1 MMKTRECFEEME
13 RNGDSNSSDIN
24 SQPKWSI
31 LTRLTFPGCVN
42 FYDYDR
48 CCDRGGAAVP
58 TQIGHPGVMV
68 CIALRA
74 TNAAPCR
81 AQARM

>member
-1 MMKTRECFEEME
+1 MG
-13 RNGDSNSSDIN
+13 RNDALRNSKSDHAN
-24 SQPKWSI
+24 SQPKWSN
-31 LTRLTFPGCVN
+31 LNRLTFLGCVN
-42 FYDYDR
+42 SYDHDR
-48 CCDRGGAAVP
+48 CYDRGGAAVP

-81 AQARM
+81 AQASM